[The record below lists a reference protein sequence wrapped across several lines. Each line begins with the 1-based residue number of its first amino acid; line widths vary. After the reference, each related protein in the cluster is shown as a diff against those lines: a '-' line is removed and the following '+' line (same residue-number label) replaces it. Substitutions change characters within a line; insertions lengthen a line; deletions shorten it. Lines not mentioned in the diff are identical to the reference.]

1 MYNLGD
7 TVKINNT
14 NLIGKVN
21 RIKKNKN
28 NLLYTVSINSNSSK
42 ITVSEENLSLENSKI
57 KNNTKPKVNISYS
70 FDNSNFTNEIM
81 LRHQTVEVAIEN
93 LERFISQAICNKEK
107 RVRIIHGRH
116 GGILREAV
124 HKYLDTCPYVES
136 YKLAEYYEGSYGV
149 TIAYLK

>member
-14 NLIGKVN
+14 NLIGKIN

-28 NLLYTVSINSNSSK
+28 SILYTVSVGSNNSK
-42 ITVSEENLSLENSKI
+42 ITVSEENLSMENKI
-57 KNNTKPKVNISYS
+57 AKDNIKPKVNISYNLG
-70 FDNSNFTNEIM
+70 NSNFTNEIM

-93 LERFISQAICNKEK
+93 LEIFLSQAICNKEK
-107 RVRIIHGRH
+107 RIRIIHGRH

-124 HKYLDTCPYVES
+124 HKYLDNCPYIES